1 MKREE
6 KSAVSRQ
13 RILTAAMEEISRKGY
28 EGASLSTLCAEKEI
42 SKGLIY
48 HYFSGKDE
56 LYLLC
61 VEQCFDAFTA
71 CLTQA
76 AEALHGPAREKLGD
90 YFDARLRFFAENPL
104 YPGIFADAVFNTP
117 PALAESVVSQLITG
131 DMSDLEKAEA
141 LYTWVTANVEYDQ
154 RYYSDRNAMPYES
167 QTALGALRDGVAIC
181 GGYSHAVKLL
191 FEKAGIPCFTVTGTC
206 QGENHMWNIARIDGQ
221 WLWFDV
227 TMGRGSDGQFG
238 FLRFALKELDR
249 NKYQWHEAAISQL
262 LK

>member
-42 SKGLIY
+42 STLGELISAAEENMGNEPVPVRITDPKLDPDTMNRALQQVGGGYLYCGLN
-48 HYFSGKDE
+48 KD
-56 LYLLC
+56 
-61 VEQCFDAFTA
+61 ATA
-71 CLTQA
+71 IVCSAPWNISMEDCLAALTQA
-76 AEALHGPAREKLGD
+76 D
-90 YFDARLRFFAENPL
+90 
-104 YPGIFADAVFNTP
+104 
-117 PALAESVVSQLITG
+117 ALAESVVSQLITG

-154 RYYSDRNAMPYES
+154 RYYSNRNAMPYES

-181 GGYSHAVKLL
+181 GGYSRAVKLL
-191 FEKAGIPCFTVTGTC
+191 FEKAGIPCFNVTGTC
-206 QGENHMWNIARIDGQ
+206 QGENHMWNIARIE
-221 WLWFDV
+221 
-227 TMGRGSDGQFG
+227 GQFG

-249 NKYQWHEAAISQL
+249 NKYQWDEAAISQL

>member
-76 AEALHGPAREKLGD
+76 AEALHGPAR
-90 YFDARLRFFAENPL
+90 
-104 YPGIFADAVFNTP
+104 
-117 PALAESVVSQLITG
+117 
-131 DMSDLEKAEA
+131 
-141 LYTWVTANVEYDQ
+141 
-154 RYYSDRNAMPYES
+154 
-167 QTALGALRDGVAIC
+167 
-181 GGYSHAVKLL
+181 
-191 FEKAGIPCFTVTGTC
+191 
-206 QGENHMWNIARIDGQ
+206 
-221 WLWFDV
+221 
-227 TMGRGSDGQFG
+227 
-238 FLRFALKELDR
+238 
-249 NKYQWHEAAISQL
+249 
-262 LK
+262 

>member
-13 RILTAAMEEISRKGY
+13 RILSAAMEEFSRKGN
-28 EGASLSTLCAEKEI
+28 EGASLSTLCAE
-42 SKGLIY
+42 
-48 HYFSGKDE
+48 
-56 LYLLC
+56 
-61 VEQCFDAFTA
+61 
-71 CLTQA
+71 
-76 AEALHGPAREKLGD
+76 
-90 YFDARLRFFAENPL
+90 NPQ

-167 QTALGALRDGVAIC
+167 QTALGALRDRVAIC

-191 FEKAGIPCFTVTGTC
+191 FEKAGIPCLNATGSC
-206 QGENHMWNIARIDGQ
+206 QGENHMWNIAQIDGQ
-221 WLWFDV
+221 WLWFDA
-227 TMGRGSDGQFG
+227 TMDRGSDG
-238 FLRFALKELDR
+238 
-249 NKYQWHEAAISQL
+249 
-262 LK
+262 